1 MSPSPST
8 SGYRSSET
16 HGRAASSSGLP
27 SVSKQMEETVGGLQD
42 AISYL
47 RKLLLWPKQFRK
59 LGEKIGVSWP
69 TGLLLHGPPGT
80 GKSLLVKAAAKEF
93 SASICSLTPSNV
105 FGSFVG
111 ESEKKIREIFE
122 AADALVEKGRTVI
135 LFFDE
140 IDVLCPRR
148 DRSGPYE
155 CRLVAQILTLMDTSI
170 AKVQHRRKEG
180 LGPSA
185 DGVLLLVGATSNPN
199 AVDPAIRRPGR
210 MEKEIAL
217 SMPKENERRDILKIY
232 LRSIPVSHANSFED
246 KGNSSNDDAGVL
258 LSKLARMCSGFTGA
272 DIAVFCHEAVMV
284 AMDRQDGPVPDSKL
298 KFKVELS
305 DFEKARM
312 TVRPTVT
319 RGILSEV
326 DNVSWDDI
334 CGLQDVKDQLVRVV
348 QWPIQH
354 PESFQRLGLQSFKG
368 ALLYGPPGCCK
379 TKLCQAAASTG
390 GIPLISL
397 SCAEVLS
404 MYVGESEEKLRHCFV
419 QARLSSPSI
428 IFLDE
433 FDAFCTKRS
442 GSEAG
447 SVSDK
452 LLATFLTEM
461 DGLEQ
466 ISGVIVLAATNR
478 PDEIDEALLRPG
490 RFDMLLYVPPPN
502 EEERLLLLGHL
513 TKGMK
518 CKDDIGFKSLATK
531 REHFTGAELEAL
543 CREAYMNASSTA
555 TKLDQIE
562 ITQEDFEDALLGM
575 TPMLTADDLEVYQN
589 FRSIRNKNNS

>member
-1 MSPSPST
+1 
-8 SGYRSSET
+8 
-16 HGRAASSSGLP
+16 
-27 SVSKQMEETVGGLQD
+27 
-42 AISYL
+42 
-47 RKLLLWPKQFRK
+47 
-59 LGEKIGVSWP
+59 
-69 TGLLLHGPPGT
+69 
-80 GKSLLVKAAAKEF
+80 
-93 SASICSLTPSNV
+93 
-105 FGSFVG
+105 
-111 ESEKKIREIFE
+111 
-122 AADALVEKGRTVI
+122 
-135 LFFDE
+135 
-140 IDVLCPRR
+140 
-148 DRSGPYE
+148 
-155 CRLVAQILTLMDTSI
+155 MDTSM
-170 AKVQHRRKEG
+170 AQVQHRRKEG
-180 LGPSA
+180 LEP
-185 DGVLLLVGATSNPN
+185 GVLLLVGAPSNPN

-217 SMPKENERRDILKIY
+217 SMPKENERAEMLKIY
-232 LRSIPVSHANSFED
+232 LRRIPLSWDDDNGDD
-246 KGNSSNDDAGVL
+246 KSSTL
-258 LSKLARMCSGFTGA
+258 LKLARMCSGFTGA
-272 DIAVFCHEAVMV
+272 DIAVLCHEAVMV
-284 AMDRQDGPVPDSKL
+284 AMDRQARPVPDSK
-298 KFKVELS
+298 FKVEVS
-305 DFEKARM
+305 DFEKARI

-334 CGLQDVKDQLVRVV
+334 CELEDVKEQLVRVV

-354 PESFQRLGLQSFKG
+354 PEAFQRLGLQSFKG

-379 TKLCQAAASTG
+379 TKLCQAAACTG

-404 MYVGESEEKLRHCFV
+404 MYVGESEEKLRNCFV

-466 ISGVIVLAATNR
+466 IGGVIVLAATNR

-502 EEERLLLLGHL
+502 RKERLLLLDHL
-513 TKGMK
+513 TKGMNK
-518 CKDDIGFKSLATK
+518 KGKDEDIGIDFESLATQT
-531 REHFTGAELEAL
+531 EHFTGAELEAL
-543 CREAYMNASSTA
+543 CREAYMNASSAA
-555 TKLDQIE
+555 TRLDHIE

-575 TPMLTADDLEVYQN
+575 TPMLTADELEVYKN
-589 FRSIRNKNNS
+589 FRSIRNNSS

>member
-1 MSPSPST
+1 MTPKESAEISRSPEHNMEVERRTTHEQAGSPVAAAGTIEVEEQIKAST
-8 SGYRSSET
+8 
-16 HGRAASSSGLP
+16 
-27 SVSKQMEETVGGLQD
+27 MEDQVGGLKEVV
-42 AISYL
+42 SYL
-47 RKLLLWPKQFRK
+47 RKLLLWPTQFRRVGEK
-59 LGEKIGVSWP
+59 LGVNWP

-80 GKSLLVKAAAKEF
+80 GKSLVVNAAAKEVG
-93 SASICSLTPSNV
+93 AKLCSVTPSNV

-122 AADALVEKGRTVI
+122 AADALVGKGTSVI

-170 AKVQHRRKEG
+170 AKVQHARKEG
-180 LGPSA
+180 LNT
-185 DGVLLLVGATSNPN
+185 GVLLLVGATSNPN
-199 AVDPAIRRPGR
+199 AIDPAIRRPGR
-210 MEKEIAL
+210 MEKEIGIA
-217 SMPKENERRDILKIY
+217 MPKEEEREEILKIY
-232 LRSIPVSHANSFED
+232 LKKIPVSGEV
-246 KGNSSNDDAGVL
+246 G
-258 LSKLARMCSGFTGA
+258 LSALSGMCSGFTGA

-284 AMDRQDGPVPDSKL
+284 AMESQGIDGDEMVGSAEGFQVK
-298 KFKVELS
+298 LS
-305 DFEKARM
+305 DFEKARAA
-312 TVRPTVT
+312 VRPTVT

-326 DNVSWDDI
+326 GRVSWDDI
-334 CGLQDVKDQLVRVV
+334 CGLQDVKDQLIRVV

-354 PESFQRLGLQSFKG
+354 PKAFQRLGLQSFKG

-379 TKLCQAAASTG
+379 TKLCQAAACTG

-404 MYVGESEEKLRHCFV
+404 MYVGESEEKLRSCFV

-442 GSEAG
+442 GNEAG

-478 PDEIDEALLRPG
+478 PEEIDEALLRPG
-490 RFDMLLYVPPPN
+490 RFDMLLYVPPPS
-502 EEERLLLLGHL
+502 EGERLLLLEYL

-518 CKDDIGFKSLATK
+518 LKSGIELESLAK
-531 REHFTGAELEAL
+531 RTEHFTGAELEAL
-543 CREAYMNASSTA
+543 CREAYMNASTDLSS
-555 TKLDQIE
+555 DIE
-562 ITQEDFEDALLGM
+562 ISQDDFEDAFSGM
-575 TPMLTADDLEVYQN
+575 TPMLTSDELETYSN
-589 FRSIRNKNNS
+589 FRTNKNS